1 MLIYAVTG
9 RKLNSSM
16 LPADVGC
23 VVDNCDT
30 VVSLYR
36 AAVQGRPLM
45 HRIVT
50 VTGDAVQD
58 PRNFS
63 VCTGTNYRE
72 LLEAAGGLKTEPE
85 KIISGGPD
93 DGIRALQPG
102 RAGDKDFFRPSL
114 YDEG

>member
-16 LPADVGC
+16 LPADLGC

-36 AAVQGRPLM
+36 AVVQGRPLM

-50 VTGDAVQD
+50 VTGDAVQN

-63 VCTGTNYRE
+63 VCTGTCYRDFWRRPAV
-72 LLEAAGGLKTEPE
+72 LARSRRRSFRRPVMGFGLQ
-85 KIISGGPD
+85 S
-93 DGIRALQPG
+93 G
-102 RAGDKDFFRPSL
+102 RAGYENLLRLSV
-114 YDEG
+114 